1 MACSDKERDIL
12 CRSGRKC
19 SIELS
24 TLENKFRI
32 EAVVQRMQAKKRFF
46 M

>member
-1 MACSDKERDIL
+1 MACSDQERDIL

-19 SIELS
+19 SRELS
-24 TLENKFRI
+24 TMENKFRM